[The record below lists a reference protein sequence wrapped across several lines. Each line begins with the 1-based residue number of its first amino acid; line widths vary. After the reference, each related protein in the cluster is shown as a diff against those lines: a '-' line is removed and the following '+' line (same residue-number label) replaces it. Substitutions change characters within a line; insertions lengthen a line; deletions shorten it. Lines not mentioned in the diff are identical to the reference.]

1 MGRGPARMEGAT
13 FYRIQNRDV
22 MGYHPHCNAK
32 EFAVTTQEVADS
44 IATQIRIQLAARRM
58 SQGDLA
64 GELGLG
70 QPAIS
75 MMLKR
80 GTYTLA
86 TLVAV
91 ANAFNLDLQIRL
103 VNKL

>member
-1 MGRGPARMEGAT
+1 M
-13 FYRIQNRDV
+13 
-22 MGYHPHCNAK
+22 
-32 EFAVTTQEVADS
+32 TTQEVADS